1 MSKQTN
7 SKTVSWEMKWVMGKC
22 LTKPYQSFGLGVGL
36 LTGYNAAHCLR
47 NVPLTSYSSSYT
59 AKPPPIFFIM
69 PAQRNAYQSIASSG
83 SFVMRASLHN
93 RDRFS
98 SARDDL
104 SHPYPSYKD
113 VYLRS
118 NTSNPG
124 SDEFQDLGL
133 NDFLVAQRRVARRKL
148 EHLQLTPFQGS
159 LFSRGVQ
166 PHWEQR
172 EPYNAILEAS
182 IGYAVLCGVVVMDEV
197 ADLKERVDVRMEEV
211 EGDVGTLKGEVVDLR
226 NELREPREAHGWLS
240 RQVSELNT
248 LAEDMRRH
256 LRLPRTPE
264 ERAAARIKAD
274 LRAAEE
280 RRRLAEEES
289 TNSEWERHALRM
301 AENRAVRR
309 ASTLVG
315 FQGQLVPIGE
325 PDCAES
331 CQADVTFYLLDT

>member
-7 SKTVSWEMKWVMGKC
+7 SKTDSWEMKWVMGKC
-22 LTKPYQSFGLGVGL
+22 LTKPYQSFGLNVGL
-36 LTGYNAAHCLR
+36 LTGYNVAHWLR

-59 AKPPPIFFIM
+59 ANHQQPSYIIM
-69 PAQRNAYQSIASSG
+69 PAQHNAYHSITSSG
-83 SFVMRASLHN
+83 SFIMRASLHN
-93 RDRFS
+93 RDCFS

-104 SHPYPSYKD
+104 SRPYPSYKD

-118 NTSNPG
+118 NMSNPS

-133 NDFLVAQRRVARRKL
+133 NDFLVAQRQVARQKL
-148 EHLQLTPFQGS
+148 ECLQLTPYQGS

-172 EPYNAILEAS
+172 EPYNAVLEAS
-182 IGYAVLCGVVVMDEV
+182 IGYAASCSVVVMDKV
-197 ADLKERVDVRMEEV
+197 ADLNERVDVRMEEV
-211 EGDVGTLKGEVVDLR
+211 EGDVGMLKEEVIKLR
-226 NELREPREAHGWLS
+226 NELRELREAHGRLS
-240 RQVSELNT
+240 CQVGKLNT

-264 ERAAARIKAD
+264 ERAAARIEAN

-280 RRRLAEEES
+280 QRRLAEEES
-289 TNSEWERHALRM
+289 TDSEWERHALRM

-315 FQGQLVPIGE
+315 FQGQLVPLGE
-325 PDCAES
+325 PDRAES
-331 CQADVTFYLLDT
+331 LSGMF